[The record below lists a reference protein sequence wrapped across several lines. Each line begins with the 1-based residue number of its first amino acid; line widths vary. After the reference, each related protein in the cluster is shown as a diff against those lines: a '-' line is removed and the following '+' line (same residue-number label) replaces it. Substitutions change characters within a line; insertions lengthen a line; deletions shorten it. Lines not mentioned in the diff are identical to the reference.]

1 MNTQSNNKWKDLGVK
16 DKIGYLVAFAMI
28 GSAILLAFLSFFLNA
43 YNIASGVLLYIA
55 QCFLIGGSLV
65 GANVY
70 FKSKWLEYD
79 TKSATKIKEQVEREI
94 ERRIVKND

>member
-1 MNTQSNNKWKDLGVK
+1 MNNTTKWKELNIK

-43 YNIASGVLLYIA
+43 YDIESGVLLYIA
-55 QCFLIGGSLV
+55 QCFLIGGSIV

-70 FKSKWLEYD
+70 FKSKWLEYN
-79 TKSATKIKEQVEREI
+79 TKAKELVEREI
-94 ERRIVKND
+94 EERIKKD

>member
-1 MNTQSNNKWKDLGVK
+1 MTQSNNKWNDLNIK

-28 GSAILLAFLSFFLNA
+28 GSAIILAFLSFFLNA
-43 YNIASGVLLYIA
+43 YDIESGVLLYIA
-55 QCFLIGGSLV
+55 QCFLIGGSIV

-79 TKSATKIKEQVEREI
+79 TKSASKIKEEVEKEI